1 METLLILLQIIAALT
16 IYNVWFLRAGKSTA
30 YRGKGAGSLK
40 KEFQAYGLS
49 TRFMYLVG
57 TIKVLAATGLLLG
70 IWYPELVKPSGAVL
84 AFMMIGAVSMHIKVH
99 DSFKRAVPS
108 LFMLVI
114 TLFIALFA

>member
-1 METLLILLQIIAALT
+1 MKILFIILQVIAGLT
-16 IYNVWFLRAGKSTA
+16 IYNVWFLRAGKSTS

-57 TIKVLAATGLLLG
+57 TVKVLAATGLLLG
-70 IWYPELVKPSGAVL
+70 IWYPALVQPSAGIL
-84 AFMMIGAVSMHIKVH
+84 AFMMIGAVSMHIKVR

-108 LFMLVI
+108 LLMLLI